1 MRRGLVALVVMALV
15 LAAFSVGRAS
25 VNDEAVLT
33 VRVSSADHELQ
44 DGYFSLGDAATVI
57 ARPGTDLHRFL
68 SRQRGHDIRITLT
81 EAGRQVS
88 RLDR

>member
-1 MRRGLVALVVMALV
+1 VALLAITLV
-15 LAAFSVGRAS
+15 LAAFSAGRAS
-25 VNDEAVLT
+25 VKDEAVLT

-44 DGYFSLGDAATVI
+44 DGYFSLGDAATFM

-81 EAGRQVS
+81 EAGRQLS